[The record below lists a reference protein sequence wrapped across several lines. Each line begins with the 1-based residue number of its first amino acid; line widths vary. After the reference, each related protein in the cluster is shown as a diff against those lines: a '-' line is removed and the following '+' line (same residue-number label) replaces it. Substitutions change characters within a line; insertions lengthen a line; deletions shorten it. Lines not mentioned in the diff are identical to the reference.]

1 MVMTSALVV
10 FELLAIPF
18 FPQRGQGCAKTG
30 LPQSDFGLDLL
41 PKAFAS
47 PCALLLGVLSDFVEE
62 FSFHVF
68 LHQCAVGGLALGR
81 CAGQ

>member
-1 MVMTSALVV
+1 MCQHLDPLLKAL
-10 FELLAIPF
+10 
-18 FPQRGQGCAKTG
+18 
-30 LPQSDFGLDLL
+30 
-41 PKAFAS
+41 AS
-47 PCALLLGVLSDFVEE
+47 PSALLLGVLSDFVEE

>member
-1 MVMTSALVV
+1 MAMRSALVV
-10 FELLAIPF
+10 FDLLAIPF

-47 PCALLLGVLSDFVEE
+47 PCALLLGVL
-62 FSFHVF
+62 
-68 LHQCAVGGLALGR
+68 
-81 CAGQ
+81 